1 MTDHIGVGGAWKVK
15 ASEWI
20 GAGGAWKPIAAEW
33 IGVGGAWKVAYV
45 ALSVSTTDVD
55 GGADGFAASGAVTG
69 TGTATT
75 PSGGSGNYTYLWEHI
90 STSSGSTPLIVGG
103 NAAQAN
109 PTWGGTVSD
118 GTPSVSVWQVTVTD
132 TTYGVTATD
141 TATVTLTWTN
151 LI

>member
-1 MTDHIGVGGAWKVK
+1 MPFSVGVGGTNRTVAAMWVGVSGAWRPIQLASVGVGGAWRVGHS
-15 ASEWI
+15 AL
-20 GAGGAWKPIAAEW
+20 
-33 IGVGGAWKVAYV
+33 GVTV
-45 ALSVSTTDVD
+45 TDVD

-75 PSGGSGNYTYLWEHI
+75 PSGGSGSYTYLWEHV
-90 STSSGSTPLIVGG
+90 STSSGNTPLIVGG
-103 NAAQAN
+103 DATQAN
-109 PTWGGTVSD
+109 PTWGSTVAD

-151 LI
+151 LV